1 MIARASKATRCAFTL
16 IELLVTIAI
25 IALLIGILLPALGGA
40 RETARTARCLS
51 NMRQMGLGWTMYADA
66 SRDRVMPLA
75 YTSLED
81 IGSGDSIYWWGGA
94 GDVSGRIDHGVGFLT
109 PYLDS
114 ALSPASVYECPSQP
128 WGSYRP
134 QGRPATITST
144 YGYNGYYLSPEKT
157 PGWSSSIS
165 SRRWK
170 RLGDLADP
178 ARLIV
183 FADTLM
189 AGRTPSNNAL
199 LDPPMLYR
207 GSGRWRANRSP
218 TTAFRHAP
226 GRNGIGAAVTVHA
239 DGSATA
245 TPGEPAW
252 IIDSRNAVGSIGA
265 TNDPGYVPDWC
276 DWE

>member
-1 MIARASKATRCAFTL
+1 MSGRTRLTDRPAFTL
-16 IELLVTIAI
+16 VELLVTVALIAV
-25 IALLIGILLPALGGA
+25 LIGMLLPALGGA
-40 RETARTARCLS
+40 RDAARTTRCLS

-66 SRDRVMPLA
+66 SADRVMPLA

-94 GDVSGRIDHGVGFLT
+94 GDVSGRVDHAIGFLS

-134 QGRPATITST
+134 QGRAAAITST
-144 YGYNGYYLSPEKT
+144 YGYNGYYLSPAKT
-157 PGWSSSIS
+157 PGWSSTIS
-165 SRRWK
+165 SQRWK

-178 ARLIV
+178 AGLMV
-183 FADTLM
+183 FADTLLP
-189 AGRTPSNNAL
+189 GRTPSNNAL

-207 GSGRWRANRSP
+207 GRGVWRANRSP

-226 GRNGIGAAVTVHA
+226 GRGGIGSAAAVHA

-245 TPGEPAW
+245 TPGKPAW
-252 IIDSRNAVGSIGA
+252 IVDARNAVGSIGT
-265 TNDPGYVPDWC
+265 TNDPAYVPDWR
-276 DWE
+276 DWH